1 VAIQNDNQILVSGAF
16 VSIGGIQQTGIA
28 RLSSSGV
35 LDQSFNHGGGNSA
48 VHAVASLPSGKVLVG
63 GGFFYMNGNP
73 ARGVARL
80 LADGTV
86 DSGFAF
92 SSNMFQSTCL
102 SLTPLAEEKSLIGG
116 YFVNASGGFSVAR
129 LNSDGSFDAGF
140 NRLPTFGGISTAALA
155 LQSDHKI
162 LAGPDG
168 VRLHENG
175 VMDTSWQ
182 ISPGPNR
189 DVLAIA
195 VQPDGK
201 VIMAGEFT
209 TYHGLP
215 AHRIVRLNTNGSV
228 DLTFNAS
235 ANTNIN
241 ALALQPDGKILIG
254 GEFQNVNGTPRTLVA
269 RLLGDFPVLRSIQSG
284 PGELT
289 FSWPTAYTD
298 YTLESAPAVPSMN
311 WQPVAT
317 SPIIVSNNW
326 VLTNGIGS
334 SNQFFRLTRN

>member
-1 VAIQNDNQILVSGAF
+1 
-16 VSIGGIQQTGIA
+16 
-28 RLSSSGV
+28 
-35 LDQSFNHGGGNSA
+35 
-48 VHAVASLPSGKVLVG
+48 VG
-63 GGFFYMNGNP
+63 GDF
-73 ARGVARL
+73 V
-80 LADGTV
+80 DG
-86 DSGFAF
+86 
-92 SSNMFQSTCL
+92 
-102 SLTPLAEEKSLIGG
+102 
-116 YFVNASGGFSVAR
+116 SGGFSLAR
-129 LNSDGSFDAGF
+129 LNFDGSFDTNF
-140 NRLPTFGGISTAALA
+140 VRLSTFGGMETAGLA
-155 LQSDHKI
+155 LQSDGKI

-201 VIMAGEFT
+201 VIMAGSFT

-215 AHRIVRLNTNGSV
+215 ANRIVRLDTNGTV
-228 DLTFNAS
+228 DLTFSAS

-254 GEFQNVNGTPRTLVA
+254 GEFQTVNGTPRTLVA

-326 VLTNGIGS
+326 VLTNSVGP
-334 SNQFFRLTRN
+334 SNEFFRLRKP